1 MPALRVQIAQV
12 PVEGTGYFYLEN
24 RAAGLVLDIKG
35 GNPAAGT
42 ELQMYTKNGSKAQQF
57 KPVAIE
63 GKDYYYLENALAGL
77 VLDVQGGN
85 PAEGTKVQMWE
96 KNGSE
101 AQWWACPAFAD
112 DAKVSESEAP
122 SQSRRLVVPVEGT
135 GYFCLENALAGLVL
149 DVKGGNA
156 AAGTEKHMELP

>member
-1 MPALRVQIAQV
+1 MYEKDGVVRNFVWHPSDTQSWRLV

-35 GNPAAGT
+35 GNAAAGT

-85 PAEGTKVQMWE
+85 PAQGTKVQMWE

-101 AQWWACPAFAD
+101 AQWWACPAFA
-112 DAKVSESEAP
+112 
-122 SQSRRLVVPVEGT
+122 RVVPVEGT